1 MQLRYLLK
9 TPLRSLGYDIVKLH
23 RTTSLAQRR
32 QKMLA
37 THQVELVLDVGAD
50 VGTYA
55 RELRAN
61 GYTGR
66 IISFEPRSSAFQKL
80 KANTGSHSQWEAQ
93 RLALGKEEGTATIN
107 VSRNAYSSSLLPIL
121 ASHLAAE
128 PEAEY
133 IGSEEVAVTTLAAF
147 LPGAAGDSRRVFLK
161 IDTQEF
167 ERNVIEGARDCID
180 RICGLQMELSLR
192 PLYQGETLFT
202 KMLNFVQGLGYQLK
216 MIQLGIHDPATGEML
231 QADAIFFRPQT

>member
-23 RTTSLAQRR
+23 RTTSPAQRR
-32 QKMLA
+32 QLMLA
-37 THQVELVLDVGAD
+37 SHQVDLVLDVGAD

-61 GYTGR
+61 GYAGR
-66 IISFEPRSSAFQKL
+66 IISFEPRTSAFQKL
-80 KANTGSHSQWEAQ
+80 KANTASDRHWEARQ
-93 RLALGKEEGTATIN
+93 AALGKEEGTATIN

-121 ASHLAAE
+121 PSHLAAE

-133 IGSEEVAVTTLAAF
+133 IGSEEVPVTTLAAF
-147 LPGAAGDSRRVFLK
+147 LPGAAGDSRKVFLK
-161 IDTQEF
+161 IDTQGF
-167 ERNVIEGARDCID
+167 ERNVLEGARDSID

-202 KMLNFVQGLGYQLK
+202 EMLGFVQGLGFQLK
-216 MIQLGIHDPATGEML
+216 MIQPGISDPISGEML
-231 QADAIFFRPQT
+231 QADAIFFRPRS